1 MAFQKSLTHPATK
14 ASGEYVALVSYR
26 WDRSTREASA
36 LFGLFKDAAHAA
48 ELNASPC
55 ALVAKLRLQG
65 ESFDRYFGAG
75 ATDRERIAAQLYA
88 AAKVEPIISDFG
100 DIDETSR
107 GYRKPFAGA
116 RDV

>member
-48 ELNASPC
+48 EPNAVPC
-55 ALVAKLRLQG
+55 AMVAKLRLDG
-65 ESFDRYFGAG
+65 DAFTRYFGAG
-75 ATDRERIAAQLYA
+75 VTDRERIASQLYA
-88 AAKVEPIISDFG
+88 AAKVEPVISDFG
-100 DIDETSR
+100 DVDEASR
-107 GYRKPFAGA
+107 GHRKPFAGA